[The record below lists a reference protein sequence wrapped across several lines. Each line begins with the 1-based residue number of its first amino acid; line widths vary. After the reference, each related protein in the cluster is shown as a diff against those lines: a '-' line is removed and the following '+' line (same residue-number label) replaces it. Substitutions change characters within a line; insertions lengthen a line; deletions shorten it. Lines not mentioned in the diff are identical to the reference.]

1 MKQVAI
7 LLLMALMLDGCSSN
21 SKTLQS
27 TTTGIFQAVMY
38 GGVGEASG
46 FSFITDFTLNS
57 NDTLNVSF
65 FQFLTENTLNNTPC
79 FPINGGTVSGL
90 IADYMVN
97 SDDTVSGTLTMIVKS
112 GSNTLTLTG
121 DVTGTATVTGT
132 PPNTQTVFTSATISG
147 TWTLKG
153 TPECTLT
160 AGDNSFIMTQ
170 GST

>member
-27 TTTGIFQAVMY
+27 TTTGTFQSVMY

-65 FQFLTENTLNNTPC
+65 FQFLTQNSVDNKPC

-90 IADYMVN
+90 IADYVVN
-97 SDDTVSGTLTMIVKS
+97 SDDTVSGTLSMIVKS
-112 GSNTLTLTG
+112 GGNTLTLSG

-132 PPNTQTVFTSATISG
+132 PPNTQTVFTSASVSG
-147 TWTLKG
+147 SWGLTGG
-153 TPECTLT
+153 TGCND
-160 AGDNSFIMTQ
+160 AGGSFVMTQ
-170 GST
+170 S